1 MQKLI
6 KTFPLFAQV
15 DEHSLDELLL
25 LFKPSAASPGDR
37 VVRKG
42 DRGDGMYFIAAGA
55 VEVKLDSRAI
65 RLEAGS
71 FFGEMALLSG
81 ERRIA
86 DVVAIDFCE
95 FLVLQRR
102 DFNRFVAK
110 HPELRAAV
118 DDMASQRRQTNTA
131 LREEE

>member
-1 MQKLI
+1 
-6 KTFPLFAQV
+6 
-15 DEHSLDELLL
+15 
-25 LFKPSAASPGDR
+25 
-37 VVRKG
+37 
-42 DRGDGMYFIAAGA
+42 MYFIAAGA
-55 VEVKLDSRAI
+55 VEVKLDHKAI

-95 FLVLQRR
+95 FLVLKRR
-102 DFNRFVAK
+102 DFNRFVSK

-118 DDMASQRRQTNTA
+118 SSMAAERQKTNTA